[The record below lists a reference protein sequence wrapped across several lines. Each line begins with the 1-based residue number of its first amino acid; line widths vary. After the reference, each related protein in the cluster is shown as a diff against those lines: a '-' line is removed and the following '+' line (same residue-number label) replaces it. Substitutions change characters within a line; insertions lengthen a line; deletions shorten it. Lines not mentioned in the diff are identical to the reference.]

1 MLSNLSEER
10 WKYYLDSCLPGDEIV
25 LEKLIDQNIAERWNI
40 LVTEHRLSTIEVKD
54 STVRDL
60 LTNAA
65 RRKVTLVVN
74 VAEKLLKRLTTP

>member
-40 LVTEHRLSTIEVKD
+40 LVTEHQLSTIEVKD

-65 RRKVTLVVN
+65 RRKAPLVVN